1 METSIL
7 DTIVEL
13 GDSDKDN
20 YNKVIIHKRK
30 CVAYTTT
37 NSVNICEDSRGK
49 ESSDDDEHN
58 IYANIRSQSFKIPND
73 TKSQIINCY
82 PPLKTG
88 SKQRPK
94 VPPKP
99 KNINRVPPTRAV
111 SDPISVK
118 NVKSLKTTTTS
129 QDVIKTD
136 NGNENSQ
143 VGHYLTERLIEET
156 KDIVAR
162 NLMKEREELLTR
174 MQNNVNLLQDSLS
187 EIKSEIQ
194 DNSHYL
200 ESFINK
206 IRLDGGIVEADKLKL
221 HMDEL
226 DSVTLLKTVLSVR
239 LKTTQNKLELSKEL
253 KETEFLNKKSMK
265 LASQISEAEI
275 LTKFRNTRGEVI
287 LKSLSSY
294 IDQENLKR
302 LKQYLDQRITL
313 QTEMGDV
320 KEKLHMTMRQ
330 LEILKI

>member
-1 METSIL
+1 MGIGKMETSIL
-7 DTIVEL
+7 DTSVEL

-20 YNKVIIHKRK
+20 YNKVIIQKRK

-37 NSVNICEDSRGK
+37 KSVNICEDSRGK
-49 ESSDDDEHN
+49 ESSDEDEHN

-73 TKSQIINCY
+73 AKSQIINW
-82 PPLKTG
+82 
-88 SKQRPK
+88 
-94 VPPKP
+94 
-99 KNINRVPPTRAV
+99 
-111 SDPISVK
+111 
-118 NVKSLKTTTTS
+118 
-129 QDVIKTD
+129 
-136 NGNENSQ
+136 
-143 VGHYLTERLIEET
+143 HYLTERLIEET
-156 KDIVAR
+156 KNIVAK

-253 KETEFLNKKSMK
+253 KETEFLSKKSMK

-275 LTKFRNTRGEVI
+275 LTKFRYTRGEVI

-294 IDQENLKR
+294 IDPENLKR

-320 KEKLHMTMRQ
+320 KEKLRMTMRQ

>member
-1 METSIL
+1 
-7 DTIVEL
+7 
-13 GDSDKDN
+13 
-20 YNKVIIHKRK
+20 
-30 CVAYTTT
+30 
-37 NSVNICEDSRGK
+37 
-49 ESSDDDEHN
+49 
-58 IYANIRSQSFKIPND
+58 
-73 TKSQIINCY
+73 
-82 PPLKTG
+82 
-88 SKQRPK
+88 
-94 VPPKP
+94 
-99 KNINRVPPTRAV
+99 
-111 SDPISVK
+111 
-118 NVKSLKTTTTS
+118 LKTTTTS

-187 EIKSEIQ
+187 EINSEIQ

-287 LKSLSSY
+287 MKSLSSY